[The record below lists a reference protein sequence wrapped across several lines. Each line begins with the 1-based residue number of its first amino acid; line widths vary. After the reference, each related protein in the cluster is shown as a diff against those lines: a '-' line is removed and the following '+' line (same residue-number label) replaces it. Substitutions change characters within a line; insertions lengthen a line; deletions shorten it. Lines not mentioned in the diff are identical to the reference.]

1 MSFPGIYNI
10 NYYMGDTLEF
20 RIFPKDSNGNDF
32 PLGTF
37 SSVKFTISERRGQ
50 TEGLIEGFARFSDD
64 RKSVFCAITP
74 ANSTQLEVDK
84 SPYVYDVE
92 IGRDGQSFG
101 GLYDTVYTLLTGEVR
116 ITDQV
121 TPYEEI
127 VAPVF
132 APQNPLDL
140 ILLNS
145 SSSTLSVGWTP
156 NPSGGVVDEYRL
168 YIFPVIFGMP
178 LPSLQEIQE
187 ILEGPTPFVASGTD
201 DSYTFPGLN
210 PSTPYLIAIVASNS
224 AGDAPGLPL
233 TNLNILDPASSN
245 FFFTLEEES

>member
-1 MSFPGIYNI
+1 MSFPGTYNI

-32 PLGTF
+32 PLSTF

-74 ANSTQLEVDK
+74 ANSTQLEVGK

-92 IGRDGQSFG
+92 IGRDGQAFG

-132 APQNPLDL
+132 LPQNPTGL
-140 ILLNS
+140 IQVNA
-145 SSSTLSVGWTP
+145 SSTTISVQWTP
-156 NPSGGVVDEYRL
+156 STSGGVVEQYRL
-168 YIFPVIFGMP
+168 YLFPVIQGLP
-178 LPSLQEIQE
+178 LPSLEEIQI
-187 ILEGPTPFVASGTD
+187 ILSSPTPFVASGSSN
-201 DSYTFPGLN
+201 SYTFAELTPA
-210 PSTPYLIAIVASNS
+210 TPYLVAVVASNS
-224 AGDAPGLPL
+224 AGDAPGLPA
-233 TNLNILDPASSN
+233 TNLNLLDPASSN
-245 FFFTLEEES
+245 FFFTLQEEI